1 MDDCRRDGLS
11 AALNIELTRSGGF
24 AGMVRTGSAPDED
37 VPADLRAPLEA
48 LLASSPDTQVPG
60 TPDRFVYTLRR
71 GDLEVTVG
79 ETALDPDGRRLMQ
92 WLLGRR

>member
-1 MDDCRRDGLS
+1 VDDRRREGLS

-48 LLASSPDTQVPG
+48 LLASSTDPRTPG
-60 TPDRFVYTLRR
+60 APDRFVYTVRR
-71 GDLEVTVG
+71 GDREVTVG
-79 ETALDPDGRRLMQ
+79 ETALDDEGKRLMQ
-92 WLLGRR
+92 WLLAHR